1 MHYFVLFYDYVRG
14 NTLTVRRT
22 TIAGH
27 EEGAGAYECKQA
39 ASGVCSSDGGSG
51 KREMQRDEQGSKQSK
66 RAAAS
71 MQQRA
76 EREARWTSDGARGER
91 AEGGAT
97 ERRKE
102 RHVSE
107 LQR

>member
-1 MHYFVLFYDYVRG
+1 VSASKQRVGYVAA
-14 NTLTVRRT
+14 TAA
-22 TIAGH
+22 AGS
-27 EEGAGAYECKQA
+27 ER
-39 ASGVCSSDGGSG
+39 CSETS
-51 KREMQRDEQGSKQSK
+51 RGSKQSK